1 MIPHNTSAIAAAI
14 AAATKTPLILLLA
27 MLLSA
32 PAGAQ
37 TRELTAVPT
46 DVVEMEI
53 ATVTL
58 DPLSGAPL
66 VLLRN
71 PRGGELVP
79 IFIGAAEA
87 RAILF
92 SLHGAVLPRP
102 MTHDLLHDVVTATGA
117 RLERVYIDAVTDNT
131 YLGMLELTRPGQDA
145 PVLVDARPSD
155 ALALALR
162 ADASIHIAT
171 QVLDSAREHQY
182 GPLDSEQVA
191 TALGITV
198 VGIDDDIRESL
209 ALPDTPGVIINQAR
223 GAAADAGLTA
233 GMMIVRINAE
243 PVDSPLRF
251 LELIGATPED
261 EPVAITVWFEG
272 QEREFELQQLPATPQ
287 PDGPAIRA

>member
-1 MIPHNTSAIAAAI
+1 MIPHKPSAIL
-14 AAATKTPLILLLA
+14 PPVLLLILLWV
-27 MLLSA
+27 
-32 PAGAQ
+32 AQ
-37 TRELTAVPT
+37 PSTAAQARNLTAVPT

-53 ATVTL
+53 ATITL

-71 PRGGELVP
+71 PRGGELIP
-79 IFIGAAEA
+79 IFIGVAEA
-87 RAILF
+87 QAILF
-92 SLHGAVLPRP
+92 SLHGAELPRP
-102 MTHDLLHDVVTATGA
+102 MTHDLLRDVLTATGA
-117 RLERVYIDAVTDNT
+117 KLERVYIDAVTDNT
-131 YLGMLELTRPGQDA
+131 YLGMLELRQPGQEA

-162 ADASIHIAT
+162 TDATIHIAT

-198 VGIDDDIRESL
+198 VAIDDDIRESL
-209 ALPDTPGVIINQAR
+209 ALPDLAGVIINQAR

-233 GMMIVRINAE
+233 GMMIVRINGE

-251 LELIGATPED
+251 LELVGATPED
-261 EPVAITVWFEG
+261 EQVLVTVWQADGEV
-272 QEREFELQQLPATPQ
+272 EFELDLLPIAPPQ
-287 PDGPAIRA
+287 RGPAIQA